1 MTRSHPARFGAAFGR
16 GGDHFLHRNE
26 RGAVTVLAIAL
37 LALAVALAFG
47 VARLGHATG
56 ERARAETAADAAA
69 LAAAGALARGQGTP
83 AALVAA
89 NETAASNGARLVRC
103 ACAGSKPFVEVSI
116 GAATG
121 RARAEV
127 RFDCFADPAGC

>member
-1 MTRSHPARFGAAFGR
+1 
-16 GGDHFLHRNE
+16 
-26 RGAVTVLAIAL
+26 VLAVAM

-47 VARLGHATG
+47 VARLGHAAG
-56 ERARAETAADAAA
+56 EDARAETAADAAA
-69 LAAAGALARGQGTP
+69 LAAAGALARGQGAP

-89 NETAASNGARLVRC
+89 RETAASNGARLVRC
-103 ACAGSKPFVEVSI
+103 ACTGAKPLVVVTV

-127 RFDCFADPAGC
+127 RFECFAAPGEC